1 MVITVFSVVMENTKV
16 VANFR
21 ILLVLKFHDRRPYGL
36 GVMNFRS
43 LLSGF
48 AYVLNRSEY
57 LICFTCVHIELFLGN
72 IRRSI
77 VIFLSFPKCL
87 IALLLVI

>member
-1 MVITVFSVVMENTKV
+1 MENTKV

-21 ILLVLKFHDRRPYGL
+21 IFLVLKFHDPGPYGL

-43 LLSGF
+43 LLLGF

-57 LICFTCVHIELFLGN
+57 LICFTYVNIELFLEN
-72 IRRSI
+72 SRSI

>member
-1 MVITVFSVVMENTKV
+1 MVIIIFSVNVVNTKV
-16 VANFR
+16 VANLL
-21 ILLVLKFHDRRPYGL
+21 ILLVLKFHDPRPYGL

-43 LLSGF
+43 LLLGF

-57 LICFTCVHIELFLGN
+57 LVCFTCVHIELFLGN
-72 IRRSI
+72 SRRSI

>member
-1 MVITVFSVVMENTKV
+1 MVFSIVMENTKV
-16 VANFR
+16 IANFR
-21 ILLVLKFHDRRPYGL
+21 ISLVLKFHDPRPYGL

-43 LLSGF
+43 LLLGF

-57 LICFTCVHIELFLGN
+57 LVCFTYVHIELFLGN
-72 IRRSI
+72 SSRSI